1 MSLKQFLMK
10 KCFLVLVYI
19 MDTSELERLG
29 ALLDAKQKLIEDLQK
44 GIQTTEDLIGQLQ
57 ASLKA
62 ADDQIASI
70 TKQVSDNSTIK
81 TVTSQL
87 QDKNTQL
94 QGLVQKFGSAVAA
107 K

>member
-1 MSLKQFLMK
+1 MSLKQLLMK
-10 KCFLVLVYI
+10 KCYLVLVYI

-29 ALLDAKQKLIEDLQK
+29 AVLDAKQKLIGDLQK

-62 ADDQIASI
+62 GDDQIASI
-70 TKQVSDNSTIK
+70 TKQVFDNSTIK

-94 QGLVQKFGSAVAA
+94 QSLM
-107 K
+107 